1 MTRASD
7 LGQSEGL
14 NRKLNALLM
23 RAHKRAESDRDS
35 LLQDTFVPVYP
46 MNVLLENAESQI
58 LYGRRGTGKTH
69 SLKHL
74 GSIKESAGHIAI
86 FADLRTAGSS
96 TDIYNDPNLSLAPRA
111 TALLVDVIEI
121 IHNGIY
127 ELLFAGDAR
136 LSEDTERVA
145 TALDA
150 LFAASARIEVIGE
163 VESET
168 AENTEDEHS
177 RDKQTSTSLSS
188 SGVSIGAKDTHRLR
202 TRRATSNR
210 RLARGSER
218 YHIIFGDLSRA
229 VRDVLD
235 VVAPA
240 QIWLLLDE
248 WSSIPLELQPFLA
261 DMLRRNMFTARGFVV
276 KIGAI
281 ERRSNFAITGS
292 SGDYI
297 GIELGADTSASL
309 DIDKYLFFDNERTA
323 VEDFFRD
330 VLYKHVTALLL
341 EMNRKFAIP
350 RDRFIGLAFADSVA
364 FARLVSASEGVPR
377 DALNLAGLAASV
389 AGNKAI
395 SQSNVYA
402 AARTFFRTDKERKL
416 TPQAAELLNHIIDRC
431 VEGSNR
437 VVALDVSGQAN
448 TAVVEELYDQRMLH
462 RRAQGVAIDPSKFS
476 QKFDIYT
483 VDFGAFVDLIAK
495 GDIRAVD
502 DGLHRLGLV
511 GGTGDVRIQSAWFVR
526 VSWRDRWR

>member
-1 MTRASD
+1 
-7 LGQSEGL
+7 
-14 NRKLNALLM
+14 
-23 RAHKRAESDRDS
+23 
-35 LLQDTFVPVYP
+35 
-46 MNVLLENAESQI
+46 
-58 LYGRRGTGKTH
+58 
-69 SLKHL
+69 
-74 GSIKESAGHIAI
+74 
-86 FADLRTAGSS
+86 
-96 TDIYNDPNLSLAPRA
+96 
-111 TALLVDVIEI
+111 
-121 IHNGIY
+121 
-127 ELLFAGDAR
+127 
-136 LSEDTERVA
+136 
-145 TALDA
+145 
-150 LFAASARIEVIGE
+150 
-163 VESET
+163 
-168 AENTEDEHS
+168 
-177 RDKQTSTSLSS
+177 
-188 SGVSIGAKDTHRLR
+188 
-202 TRRATSNR
+202 
-210 RLARGSER
+210 
-218 YHIIFGDLSRA
+218 
-229 VRDVLD
+229 LD

-323 VEDFFRD
+323 VEEFFGD

-341 EMNRKFAIP
+341 EMNREFAIP
-350 RDRFIGLAFADSVA
+350 RDRFIGLAFVDKLA
-364 FARLVSASEGVPR
+364 FGRLVSASEGVPR
-377 DALNLAGLAASV
+377 DALNIAGLAASV

-402 AARTFFRTDKERKL
+402 AARSFFRTDKERKL
-416 TPQAAELLNHIIDRC
+416 TPQAAELLNHIIERC
-431 VEGSNR
+431 VESSNR

-495 GDIRAVD
+495 GDVRAVD
-502 DGLHRLGLV
+502 DGLHRLGLI
-511 GGTGDVRIQSAWFVR
+511 GGTGNVRIQSTWFVR